1 MLRVK
6 SLCGIVAAALLLS
19 GCSWLGR
26 TPPEQSVRVLS
37 AADVGTCR
45 MMGQT
50 TVSLV
55 DKLDA
60 VSDNPAKVQQAL
72 NLLARRS
79 AVTLGGDVVVPLG
92 DAKAGQQTFDIYA
105 CGTH

>member
-1 MLRVK
+1 MGRVT
-6 SLCGIVAAALLLS
+6 SLCGLMAAALLLS

-37 AADVGTCR
+37 AADVVACR
-45 MMGQT
+45 AVGQT

-55 DKLDA
+55 DTLNA
-60 VSDNPAKVQQAL
+60 VGNDQAKVQQAL

-79 AVTLGGDVVVPLG
+79 AVTLGGDAVVPVG
-92 DAKAGQQTFDIYA
+92 DAKAGQQTFAIYA
-105 CGTH
+105 CGAR